1 MSIWKQRC
9 WMKNCGLLLS
19 AMACTHVSSH
29 QLDIKISDMVAVAHV
44 INATLVI
51 PQLDKR
57 SFWRDT
63 RRYRRNW
70 CQFLG
75 RGNTSPPG
83 LAWVI
88 MKRWLD
94 YGRTIGLID
103 SEQIVTIRSST
114 STATSSLNTKY
125 IVKECCYKR
134 SMKSSITQIMY
145 RASRG
150 RVRGRVYEEGQ
161 YSLSPGSRVT

>member
-1 MSIWKQRC
+1 ME
-9 WMKNCGLLLS
+9 GLS
-19 AMACTHVSSH
+19 VEVIQWEKSMAG
-29 QLDIKISDMVAVAHV
+29 A
-44 INATLVI
+44 
-51 PQLDKR
+51 R
-57 SFWRDT
+57 
-63 RRYRRNW
+63 
-70 CQFLG
+70 
-75 RGNTSPPG
+75 
-83 LAWVI
+83 
-88 MKRWLD
+88 
-94 YGRTIGLID
+94 LID

-134 SMKSSITQIMY
+134 SMKRFASSLPCLSPHIKSLAIDVFVISSITQIMY

>member
-1 MSIWKQRC
+1 M
-9 WMKNCGLLLS
+9 M
-19 AMACTHVSSH
+19 
-29 QLDIKISDMVAVAHV
+29 
-44 INATLVI
+44 
-51 PQLDKR
+51 
-57 SFWRDT
+57 
-63 RRYRRNW
+63 RYRRNW

-75 RGNTSPPG
+75 LGNTSPPG

-94 YGRTIGLID
+94 YGRTIGSDGKGAWLID
-103 SEQIVTIRSST
+103 MEQIVTIRSST

-134 SMKSSITQIMY
+134 SMKSSITLIMY
-145 RASRG
+145 HASRG